1 MTIPRV
7 SILLPV
13 RNEGKYISKTVN
25 SLLEQDYPDE
35 MFEIVIADGNSNDN
49 TKDELEK
56 LKKQFKL
63 IRVINNPGITMPKGF
78 NLAFSA
84 TTSDFILM
92 YGGHSIIPKNYISKS
107 VENIIKY
114 NADCSGGILN
124 TTGEGFWGKIIASTL
139 SSRFGVGNVSFRVQ
153 NAKPGYVNSV
163 PYGCY
168 KRTVFEKLGLLD
180 EELARN
186 QDDEFNFRII
196 QAGMKIWQDSS
207 LVINYYC
214 RSTLRKLFKQYFEY
228 GLYKVR
234 VIQKR
239 NQIIS
244 LRHLVPSLFFISL
257 LIPYFSFYSFVAYF
271 YTSLFFSIKIG
282 KFNIIKWFACQ
293 ISFFVIHFS
302 YGIGFLYGL
311 FRFKSLWSKDE

>member
-1 MTIPRV
+1 LTIPRV

-35 MFEIVIADGNSNDN
+35 MFEIVIADGNSDDN

-56 LKKQFKL
+56 LKKQFKP
-63 IRVINNPGITMPKGF
+63 IKVINNPGLTMPKGF

-107 VENIIKY
+107 VENIIK
-114 NADCSGGILN
+114 NNVDCSGGVLN

-153 NAKPGYVNSV
+153 NAKTGYVNSV

-168 KRTVFEKLGLLD
+168 KRIVFEKLGLLD
-180 EELARN
+180 EELIRN

-196 QAGMKIWQDSS
+196 QSGMRIWQDSS
-207 LVINYYC
+207 LVINYFC
-214 RSTLRKLFKQYFEY
+214 RSTLSKLFKQYFEY

-239 NQIIS
+239 NQVIS
-244 LRHLVPSLFFISL
+244 FRHLIPSIFLISL
-257 LIPYFSFYSFVAYF
+257 LIPYFSFYSLIAYF
-271 YTSLFFSIKIG
+271 TTSLYFSIKIG
-282 KFNIIKWFACQ
+282 RFNIIKWFPYQ
-293 ISFFVIHFS
+293 ISFFVIHLS

-311 FRFKSLWSKDE
+311 FRFKSFWKKNE

>member
-1 MTIPRV
+1 MTNSRV
-7 SILLPV
+7 SILLPI
-13 RNEGKYISKTVN
+13 RNEAKFISKTIH
-25 SLLEQDYPDE
+25 SIFQQDYPNE
-35 MFEIVIADGNSNDN
+35 MLEIIIADGNSDDG
-49 TKDELEK
+49 TKKELDK
-56 LKKQFKL
+56 LKKQYNSLK
-63 IRVINNPGITMPKGF
+63 VIDNPELTMPKGF
-78 NLAFSA
+78 NLALSA
-84 TTSDFILM
+84 STSEFILM
-92 YGGHSIIPKNYISKS
+92 LGGHSIIPKNYISKS
-107 VENIIKY
+107 VENIIIN
-114 NADCSGGILN
+114 NADCSGGVLN
-124 TTGEGFWGKIIASTL
+124 TIGEGFWGKIIASTI
-139 SSRFGVGNVSFRVQ
+139 SSIFGVGNVSFRVQ

-168 KRTVFEKLGLLD
+168 KRIVFEKLGLLD
-180 EELARN
+180 EELKRN

-244 LRHLVPSLFFISL
+244 LRHLVPTIFFISL
-257 LIPYFSFYSFVAYF
+257 LIPYFSFYSLIAYF
-271 YTSLFFSIKIG
+271 NTSLFFSIKIG
-282 KFNIIKWFACQ
+282 KFNIFKWFACQ

>member
-1 MTIPRV
+1 MTNSRV
-7 SILLPV
+7 SILLPI
-13 RNEGKYISKTVN
+13 RNEAKFISKTIH
-25 SLLEQDYPDE
+25 SIFQQDYPNE
-35 MFEIVIADGNSNDN
+35 MLEIIIADGDSDDG
-49 TKDELEK
+49 TKKELDK
-56 LKKQFKL
+56 LKKQYNSLK
-63 IRVINNPGITMPKGF
+63 VIDNPELTMPKGF
-78 NLAFSA
+78 NLALSA
-84 TTSDFILM
+84 STSEFILM
-92 YGGHSIIPKNYISKS
+92 LGGHSIIPKNYISKS
-107 VENIIKY
+107 VENIIIN
-114 NADCSGGILN
+114 NADCSGGVLN
-124 TTGEGFWGKIIASTL
+124 TIGEGFWGKIIASTI
-139 SSRFGVGNVSFRVQ
+139 SSIFGVGNVSFRVQ

-180 EELARN
+180 EELKRN

-257 LIPYFSFYSFVAYF
+257 LIPYFSFYSFIAYF
-271 YTSLFFSIKIG
+271 NTSLFFSIKIG
-282 KFNIIKWFACQ
+282 KFNIFKWFACQ

-311 FRFKSLWSKDE
+311 FRFKSFWSKDE

>member
-1 MTIPRV
+1 MTNSRV
-7 SILLPV
+7 SILLPI
-13 RNEGKYISKTVN
+13 RNEAKFISKTIH
-25 SLLEQDYPDE
+25 SIFQQDYPNE
-35 MFEIVIADGNSNDN
+35 MLEIIIADGNSDDG
-49 TKDELEK
+49 TKKELDK
-56 LKKQFKL
+56 LKKQYNSLK
-63 IRVINNPGITMPKGF
+63 VIDNPELTMPKGF
-78 NLAFSA
+78 NLALSA
-84 TTSDFILM
+84 STSEFILM
-92 YGGHSIIPKNYISKS
+92 LGGHSIIPKNYISKS
-107 VENIIKY
+107 VENIIIN
-114 NADCSGGILN
+114 NADCSGGVLN
-124 TTGEGFWGKIIASTL
+124 TIGEGFWGKIIASTI
-139 SSRFGVGNVSFRVQ
+139 SSIFGVGNVSFRVQ

-180 EELARN
+180 EELKRN

-257 LIPYFSFYSFVAYF
+257 LIPYFSFYSFIAYF
-271 YTSLFFSIKIG
+271 NTSLFFSIKIG
-282 KFNIIKWFACQ
+282 KFNIFKWFACQ